1 MNVTVSLGFSLRFT
15 TRIHFTFSSTAR
27 IGHSLRP
34 SSSIRVL
41 RAVSEEGGGNPTR
54 VKGDRRAEKQIRK
67 KTTGNSRVTKETERI
82 QSLGRSLP
90 ISALHLTS
98 SGPFLISLRPA
109 GAPLRGTR
117 WKGYEVSVGNRDS
130 EVNGESRTVPFS
142 RHSLAPSGS
151 TSRGSFMTGGHE
163 SNEGTTDMT
172 REPAR

>member
-1 MNVTVSLGFSLRFT
+1 MGRVRRGLVHSLPYPSRST
-15 TRIHFTFSSTAR
+15 AFSSLVTHP
-27 IGHSLRP
+27 G
-34 SSSIRVL
+34 
-41 RAVSEEGGGNPTR
+41 
-54 VKGDRRAEKQIRK
+54 
-67 KTTGNSRVTKETERI
+67 SRC
-82 QSLGRSLP
+82 SPHHFL
-90 ISALHLTS
+90 LHLTS

>member
-90 ISALHLTS
+90 ISALPS
-98 SGPFLISLRPA
+98 PVVPSPE
-109 GAPLRGTR
+109 GTAEGGVTVIR
-117 WKGYEVSVGNRDS
+117 REKSGYE
-130 EVNGESRTVPFS
+130 GE
-142 RHSLAPSGS
+142 
-151 TSRGSFMTGGHE
+151 TSQVATGTE
-163 SNEGTTDMT
+163 EDWD
-172 REPAR
+172 R